1 MRLSNTAKN
10 NSDNVTGSLSYINT
24 LVNDATS
31 EGKYMIVVDGQYL
44 NESMIEDLSENYG
57 YSVTQ
62 RNDFMGTNGSYTIR
76 WGLLETRGPV
86 STATPTPSPTPTP
99 VPTDTPTPTPT
110 VGATSTPTP
119 TPTVSIYQSYNYS
132 ISSTDL
138 ANATGNTGANL
149 SYNNKVVVV
158 ITNGYNCGN
167 TTERNFTYSFS
178 AAGTAY
184 VSWLISRK
192 TDVPVVGYYKDNVLI
207 TSGLVSTQTA
217 NPSVPC

>member
-31 EGKYMIVVDGQYL
+31 EGKYMIVVDGKYL
-44 NESMIEDLSENYG
+44 NDSMIEDLSENYG

-99 VPTDTPTPTPT
+99 VPTDTPTPTPAPT
-110 VGATSTPTP
+110 ATPT
-119 TPTVSIYQSYNYS
+119 
-132 ISSTDL
+132 
-138 ANATGNTGANL
+138 G
-149 SYNNKVVVV
+149 
-158 ITNGYNCGN
+158 
-167 TTERNFTYSFS
+167 
-178 AAGTAY
+178 
-184 VSWLISRK
+184 SR
-192 TDVPVVGYYKDNVLI
+192 
-207 TSGLVSTQTA
+207 A
-217 NPSVPC
+217 